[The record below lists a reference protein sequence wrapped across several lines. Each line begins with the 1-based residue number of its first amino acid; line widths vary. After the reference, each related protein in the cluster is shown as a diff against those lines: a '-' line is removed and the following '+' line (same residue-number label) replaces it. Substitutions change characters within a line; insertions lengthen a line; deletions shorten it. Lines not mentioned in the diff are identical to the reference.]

1 MCVCVLLVVFVGV
14 FVLQTFS
21 WLSANRI
28 SGAAVALLSFHLIS
42 SPLSPP
48 PPPPLPLALLPL
60 FPPHPPTPPLTSCH
74 VLFNMMRTKRG
85 LNLITRPLY
94 TTFFFKCF
102 LLFCVSGFL
111 CFLGFQVVGSCKYSC
126 LPPVR
131 THLPLGS
138 TRACKANGSESERCV
153 VQISREK

>member
-1 MCVCVLLVVFVGV
+1 MCDRCVCVFVCVLLVVFVRV

-42 SPLSPP
+42 SPLSPL
-48 PPPPLPLALLPL
+48 PPPLPLALLPL

-85 LNLITRPLY
+85 LNLITQPLY
-94 TTFFFKCF
+94 TTFFFLNVF

-111 CFLGFQVVGSCKYSC
+111 FFSGFSGCWQLQIQ
-126 LPPVR
+126 LP
-131 THLPLGS
+131 S
-138 TRACKANGSESERCV
+138 TRAYPSSIGLHGS
-153 VQISREK
+153 VQS